1 MDEPAPEKT
10 VTADH
15 ELPGIDAMLR
25 RLARSKLSSADRL
38 LTPSQALGV
47 DTKMPWVAECPGR
60 TRDPAGKYLTFGASN
75 RVRQSRID
83 DDG

>member
-1 MDEPAPEKT
+1 MDEPAQEKT

-38 LTPSQALGV
+38 LTPSQALGI
-47 DTKMPWVAECPGR
+47 DTKMLWVAESRGR
-60 TRDPAGKYLTFGASN
+60 EHDPAGKYLIFGATN
-75 RVRQSRID
+75 RRQSRSD
-83 DDG
+83 